1 MQNGNETENLK
12 PISTRE
18 WIPLY
23 EYNNDKIYQIYEEA
37 LDAADCRRWDNYLKR
52 LRHHSLIQLVY
63 SNIKTLGTN
72 YNFVECGCWLGQS
85 TFEIS
90 YVLNQHNFSKNF
102 FVFDSFEGL
111 SEITDNDKSPLRKN
125 TDKSNL
131 KVRKHFASNFDL
143 VSNTVK
149 DFSFTTLHQGWI
161 PEVFNTVEID
171 KIQFLHID
179 VDLYQ
184 PTYDSLDFFFS
195 KLVEGGIIVCDDYN
209 ATKWPGAKKA
219 WDDFFK
225 NKKTKLNYQVP
236 LGSSF
241 IIK

>member
-1 MQNGNETENLK
+1 MQNGNETETLK
-12 PISTRE
+12 PIPTRE

-23 EYNNDKIYQIYEEA
+23 EYDTDMVYRIYEKA
-37 LDAADCRRWDNYLKR
+37 MDAANCRQWDNYLKR
-52 LRHHSLIQLVY
+52 LRHYSLIQLVY

-90 YVLNQHNFSKNF
+90 YVLSQHAFSKNF

-111 SEITDNDKSPLRKN
+111 SELSEDDQSPLRKN
-125 TDKSNL
+125 NDKTNL

-143 VSNTVK
+143 VQNTLK
-149 DFSFTTLHQGWI
+149 DFPFTTLHQGWI
-161 PEVFNTVEID
+161 PNVFDTITID

-179 VDLYQ
+179 VDLFQ
-184 PTYDSLDFFFS
+184 PTYDSLEFFFE
-195 KLVEGGIIVCDDYN
+195 KLVPGGIIVCDDYN
-209 ATKWPGAKKA
+209 ATKWPGAKNA
-219 WDDFFK
+219 WDKFFAD
-225 NKKTKLNYQVP
+225 KKVTINYPIP
-236 LGSSF
+236 LGGSF